1 MFRIFY
7 RRKRFCFSGK
17 PSKSNNESPYA
28 EIKSQQGDVSTY
40 QELTVSENNK
50 DYQNLALQ
58 CKLHK
63 TYDNIA

>member
-17 PSKSNNESPYA
+17 PSNSNKESPYA

-58 CKLHK
+58 
-63 TYDNIA
+63 